1 MSTTKL
7 VIENETLRR
16 VAPTD
21 QVDANTYTL
30 HPLFGAKTQ
39 LKLPR
44 EGALISIIS
53 LTITGPSKHATGIT
67 ITTSN

>member
-7 VIENETLRR
+7 VIENEPLRR
-16 VAPTD
+16 VALTD

-30 HPLFGAKTQ
+30 HSLFGAKTQ

-44 EGALISIIS
+44 EKA
-53 LTITGPSKHATGIT
+53 P
-67 ITTSN
+67 